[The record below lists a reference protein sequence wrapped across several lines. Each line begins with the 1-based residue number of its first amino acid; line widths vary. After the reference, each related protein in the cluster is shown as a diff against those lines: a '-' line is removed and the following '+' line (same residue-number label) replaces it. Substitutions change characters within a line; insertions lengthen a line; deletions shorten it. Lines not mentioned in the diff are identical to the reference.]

1 MRTSS
6 LVAVVLAGCSG
17 ILLLGGPYQAA
28 AATTNSFVNFETAP
42 VHPVALS
49 PDGGRLAVCNLADNR
64 LEFFNLSSGTPVS
77 MGGVPVGL
85 DPVSVRF
92 RTGNEAWVVNHISDS
107 ISVVN
112 VDLMRVV
119 ATIDTGDGPA
129 DVAFAGS
136 PERAFVSCASA
147 NAVQVF
153 DPANR
158 ALVQTLAI
166 EGQRPKAIAVSPD
179 HARVYVAI
187 FESGN
192 QSTIL
197 STSVG
202 TLDGFPQPS
211 VVDLPAGPH
220 QGQNPPPNS
229 GTHFLPA
236 INPVIPTNVA
246 VPKVSLIAKKN
257 AAGRWMDD
265 NNGDWTEF
273 VRGTNS
279 VFSGRPRG
287 WDVLDHD
294 VAVIDTASM
303 GVNYLTGLMNICMDL
318 AVNPASGH
326 VTVVGT
332 DALNHIRFES
342 VLRGVFIRVNVAL
355 ANPTNDSA
363 VVTDLNAHL
372 DYKAASVPES
382 ERNKS
387 VGDPRGIVWSAD
399 GTRGYVT
406 GMGSDNLIVID
417 SRGNRIGRQPALD
430 LGEGPTGMA
439 LDEARQRLY
448 VWNRFSAT
456 LSVVDTVN
464 ETVVTNL
471 SLFDPTPVEIKT
483 GRKHLYNT
491 RKTSG
496 LGQASCASC
505 HVDARF
511 DRLAWDLGDPSAE
524 VKTITPV
531 NFNFGRFPPSP
542 TNHFHPMKGPMVTQ
556 TLQDIIGHEPFHWRG
571 DRDGIE
577 QFNGTFTNLQGA
589 ASVLTTN
596 QMQEFEAFL
605 ATVHFPPNPFRL
617 LNNSLST
624 NLPLTGHVALG
635 RGSRPAGQPLPN
647 GNAQAGLARFRLP
660 GTVGCIHCHTL
671 PTGLGTGM
679 RWTGFSWINIAPG
692 TNGESHAALI
702 QLNRSAQLPFKISQL
717 RNLHD
722 KIGLDFGRTRSQAGF
737 GFIHDGSVDSLV
749 RFLQDSFDFRDDQE
763 TADLV
768 AFLLSLTGSDLPSG
782 VINDP
787 DRAPGLPGR
796 DVAAAVG
803 RQITI
808 TNPTPVKLIT
818 DMIAVATSSTGRVD
832 LVVRGEKDGLKR
844 GWFFDRGT
852 RVFQSDRNGE
862 TILGDTLRLLA
873 NATNEL
879 TYTVVPRNHGR
890 RTGIDRDEDGFFD
903 LTETEFGSDPTHPL
917 SLATNR
923 PPVIGAIGTKSVA
936 AGSVLSFAVSAD
948 DPDIPRQVLT
958 FALEAPVPG
967 GASINPTNGLFSWG
981 PSQAFALNAHSIAV
995 RVTDNGTPNRSS
1007 TATFLVNVL
1016 QHPLA
1021 PTVEGVVPAPGS
1033 VTISWGAIEGRTY
1046 RVQFK
1051 DSLNDAA
1058 WTDLEEDVIAGGLT
1072 ASKVDASIGA
1082 RQERYYRILLME

>member
-1 MRTSS
+1 MLTVCSAVLP
-6 LVAVVLAGCSG
+6 LV
-17 ILLLGGPYQAA
+17 IPDQTA

-42 VHPVALS
+42 VHPVVLS
-49 PDGGRLAVCNLADNR
+49 PDGDRLAVCNLADNR
-64 LEFFNLSSGTPVS
+64 LEVFNVSSGAPVLI
-77 MGGVPVGL
+77 GGVPVGL

-92 RTGNEAWVVNHISDS
+92 HTPNEAWVVNHVSDS
-107 ISVVN
+107 VSVVN

-129 DVAFAGS
+129 DVAFAGN
-136 PERAFVSCASA
+136 PVRAFVSCAST

-158 ALVQTLAI
+158 TLVQTLALD
-166 EGQRPKAIAVSPD
+166 GQRPKAIAVSPD
-179 HARVYVAI
+179 RAKVYVAI

-192 QSTIL
+192 RSTIL

-211 VVDLPAGPH
+211 VVDLPTGPH
-220 QGQNPPPNS
+220 RGQNPPPNN
-229 GTHFLPA
+229 GTNFLPT
-236 INPVIPTNVA
+236 INPAIPTNVA
-246 VPKVSLIAKKN
+246 APKVSVIAKKN
-257 AAGRWMDD
+257 AAGRWVDD

-273 VRGTNS
+273 VSGTNS

-287 WDVLDHD
+287 WDILDHD

-303 GVNYLTGLMNICMDL
+303 GVSYLTGLMNICMDV
-318 AVNPASGH
+318 AVNPASGQ

-342 VLRGVFIRVNVAL
+342 VLRGVFIRVNLAL
-355 ANPTNDSA
+355 ANPANDSN
-363 VVTDLNAHL
+363 VVKDLNAHL
-372 DYKAASVPES
+372 DYKSAVVPEA

-387 VGDPRGIVWSAD
+387 IGDPRGIVWNAD

-417 SRGNRIGRQPALD
+417 PQGNRVGRQPALE

-439 LDEARQRLY
+439 LDDARSRLY

-456 LSVVDTVN
+456 VSVVDTVN
-464 ETVVTNL
+464 ETVVTNVP
-471 SLFDPTPVEIKT
+471 LFDPTPIEIKA

-511 DRLAWDLGDPSAE
+511 DRLAWDLGDPPAE
-524 VKTITPV
+524 VKTV
-531 NFNFGRFPPSP
+531 SLAKVNFGRFPPSP
-542 TNHFHPMKGPMVTQ
+542 TNHFHPMKGPMMTQ

-577 QFNGTFTNLQGA
+577 QFNGTFTNLQAA

-596 QMQEFEAFL
+596 QMQEFESFL

-617 LNNSLST
+617 FNNSLST
-624 NLPLTGHVALG
+624 NLPLMGHVALG
-635 RGSRPAGQPLPN
+635 RGIRPAGQQLPN
-647 GNAQAGLARFRLP
+647 GNPQRGLTRFRLQ

-679 RWTGFSWINIAPG
+679 RWNGFSWAAIPQG

-717 RNLHD
+717 RNLQE
-722 KIGLDFGRTRSQAGF
+722 KIGLDFGRVRSEAGF
-737 GFIHDGSVDSLV
+737 GFMHDGSVDSLV

-763 TADLV
+763 TADMV

-808 TNPTPVKLIT
+808 DNPAPVKLIA
-818 DMIAVATSSTGRVD
+818 DMIGVATSSTGRVD

-844 GWFFDRGT
+844 GWLFDRGT

-862 TILGDTLRLLA
+862 TILPDTLRMLA
-873 NATNEL
+873 SATNEL
-879 TYTVVPRNHGR
+879 TYTVMPRNNGR
-890 RTGIDRDEDGFFD
+890 RMGIDRDEDGFLD
-903 LTETEFGSDPTHPL
+903 LTEIEFGSDPTNPL

-923 PPVIGAIGTKSVA
+923 SPVIGAIGTKTVA
-936 AGSVLSFAVSAD
+936 AGSVLSFAVSAN
-948 DPDIPRQVLT
+948 DPDIPQQTLT
-958 FALEAPVPG
+958 FTLEPPVPEG
-967 GASINPTNGLFSWG
+967 VAIDSMNGLFSWG
-981 PSQAFALNAHSIAV
+981 PSQAFALDSYSITV
-995 RVTDNGTPNRSS
+995 RVTDNGSPNRSS

-1021 PTVEGVVPAPGS
+1021 PRVEGVIPAPGG
-1033 VTISWGAIEGRTY
+1033 VTISWGAVEGRTY

-1051 DSLNDAA
+1051 DSLNDSV
-1058 WTDLEEDVIAGGLT
+1058 WVDMEGSVIAGGPT
-1072 ASKVDASIGA
+1072 ASKVDSSLGA

>member
-1 MRTSS
+1 MALMLTVCSAVLP
-6 LVAVVLAGCSG
+6 LV
-17 ILLLGGPYQAA
+17 IPDQTA

-42 VHPVALS
+42 VHPVVLS
-49 PDGGRLAVCNLADNR
+49 PDGDRLAVCNLADNR
-64 LEFFNLSSGTPVS
+64 LEVFNVSSGAPVLI
-77 MGGVPVGL
+77 GGVPVGL

-92 RTGNEAWVVNHISDS
+92 HTPNEAWVVNHVSDS
-107 ISVVN
+107 VSVVN

-129 DVAFAGS
+129 DVAFAGN
-136 PERAFVSCASA
+136 PVRAFVSCAST

-158 ALVQTLAI
+158 TLVQTLALD
-166 EGQRPKAIAVSPD
+166 GQRPKAIAVSPD
-179 HARVYVAI
+179 RAKVYVAI

-192 QSTIL
+192 RSTIL

-211 VVDLPAGPH
+211 VVDLPTGPH
-220 QGQNPPPNS
+220 RGQNPPPNN
-229 GTHFLPA
+229 GTNFLPT
-236 INPVIPTNVA
+236 INPAIPTNVA
-246 VPKVSLIAKKN
+246 APKVSVIAKKN
-257 AAGRWMDD
+257 AAGRWVDD

-273 VRGTNS
+273 VSGTNS

-287 WDVLDHD
+287 WDILDHD

-303 GVNYLTGLMNICMDL
+303 GVSYLTGLMNICMDV
-318 AVNPASGH
+318 AVNPASGQ

-342 VLRGVFIRVNVAL
+342 VLRGVFIRVNLAL
-355 ANPTNDSA
+355 ANPANDSN
-363 VVTDLNAHL
+363 VVKDLNAHL
-372 DYKAASVPES
+372 DYKSAVVPEA

-387 VGDPRGIVWSAD
+387 IGDPRGIVWNAD

-417 SRGNRIGRQPALD
+417 PQGNRVGRQPALE

-439 LDEARQRLY
+439 LDDARSRLY

-456 LSVVDTVN
+456 VSVVDTVN
-464 ETVVTNL
+464 ETVVTNVP
-471 SLFDPTPVEIKT
+471 LFDPTPIEIKA

-511 DRLAWDLGDPSAE
+511 DRLAWDLGDPPAE
-524 VKTITPV
+524 VKTV
-531 NFNFGRFPPSP
+531 SLAKVNFGRFPPSP
-542 TNHFHPMKGPMVTQ
+542 TNHFHPMKGPMMTQ

-577 QFNGTFTNLQGA
+577 QFNGTFTNLQAA

-596 QMQEFEAFL
+596 QMQEFESFL

-617 LNNSLST
+617 FNNSLST
-624 NLPLTGHVALG
+624 NLPLMGHVALG
-635 RGSRPAGQPLPN
+635 RGIRPAGQQLPN
-647 GNAQAGLARFRLP
+647 GNPQRGLTRFRLQ

-679 RWTGFSWINIAPG
+679 RWNGFSWAAIPQG

-717 RNLHD
+717 RNLQE
-722 KIGLDFGRTRSQAGF
+722 KIGLDFGRLRSEAGF
-737 GFIHDGSVDSLV
+737 GFMHDGSVDSLV

-763 TADLV
+763 TADMV

-808 TNPTPVKLIT
+808 DNPAPVKLIA
-818 DMIAVATSSTGRVD
+818 DMIGVATSSTGRVD

-844 GWFFDRGT
+844 GWLFDRGT

-862 TILGDTLRLLA
+862 TILPDTLRMLA
-873 NATNEL
+873 SATNEL
-879 TYTVVPRNHGR
+879 TYTVMPRNNGR
-890 RTGIDRDEDGFFD
+890 RMGIDRDEDGFLD
-903 LTETEFGSDPTHPL
+903 LTEIEFGSDPTNPL

-923 PPVIGAIGTKSVA
+923 SPVIGAIGTKTVA
-936 AGSVLSFAVSAD
+936 AGSVLSFAVSAN
-948 DPDIPRQVLT
+948 DPDIPQQTLT
-958 FALEAPVPG
+958 FTLEPPVPEG
-967 GASINPTNGLFSWG
+967 VAIDSMNGLFSWG
-981 PSQAFALNAHSIAV
+981 PSQAFALDSYSITV
-995 RVTDNGTPNRSS
+995 RVTDNGSPNRSS

-1021 PTVEGVVPAPGS
+1021 PRVEGVIPAPGG
-1033 VTISWGAIEGRTY
+1033 VTISWGAVEGRTY

-1051 DSLNDAA
+1051 DSLNDSV
-1058 WTDLEEDVIAGGLT
+1058 WVDMEGSVIAGGPT
-1072 ASKVDASIGA
+1072 ASKVDSSLGA

>member
-6 LVAVVLAGCSG
+6 LLAVVLTGYSVILPLAG
-17 ILLLGGPYQAA
+17 PQQAA

-49 PDGGRLAVCNLADNR
+49 PDGNRLAVCNLADNR
-64 LEFFNLSSGTPVS
+64 LEFFNLSSGVPVS
-77 MGGVPVGL
+77 IGGVPVGV

-92 RTGNEAWVVNHISDS
+92 RTASEAWVVNHISDS
-107 ISVVN
+107 VSVVN

-119 ATIDTGDGPA
+119 ATIDTGDAPA
-129 DVAFAGS
+129 DVAFAGN
-136 PERAFVSCASA
+136 PERAFVSCTST

-158 ALVQTLAI
+158 ALLQTLGI

-179 HARVYVAI
+179 RAKVYVAI

-192 QSTIL
+192 RSTVL

-202 TLDGFPQPS
+202 TLDGVPQPS
-211 VVDLPAGPH
+211 VVDLPTGPH
-220 QGQNPPPNS
+220 HGQNPPPNN
-229 GTHFLPA
+229 GTNFLPV
-236 INPVIPTNVA
+236 INPAISTNVA
-246 VPKVSLIAKKN
+246 VPKVSVIAKKN

-273 VRGTNS
+273 VSGTNS

-287 WDVLDHD
+287 WDILDHD

-303 GVNYLTGLMNICMDL
+303 GVSYLTGLMNICMDL
-318 AVNPASGH
+318 AVNPASGQ
-326 VTVVGT
+326 VAVVGT

-342 VLRGVFIRVNVAL
+342 VLSGVFIRVNLAL

-363 VVTDLNAHL
+363 VVKDLNAHL
-372 DYKAASVPES
+372 DYQTAIVPES

-387 VGDPRGIVWSAD
+387 IGDPRGIVWNAN

-406 GMGSDNLIVID
+406 GMGSDNLTIID
-417 SRGNRIGRQPALD
+417 SQGNRVGRQPTLD

-439 LDEARQRLY
+439 LDDVRQRLY
-448 VWNRFSAT
+448 VWNRFSVT
-456 LSVVDTVN
+456 LSVVDIVN
-464 ETVVTNL
+464 ETVVTNVP
-471 SLFDPTPVEIKT
+471 LFDPTPVEIKT

-491 RKTSG
+491 RETSG

-511 DRLAWDLGDPSAE
+511 DRLAWDLGDPRAE

-531 NFNFGRFPPSP
+531 NINFGRFPPSP
-542 TNHFHPMKGPMVTQ
+542 TNHFHPMKGPMMTQ

-596 QMQEFEAFL
+596 QMQEFKAFL

-617 LNNSLST
+617 FNNTLST
-624 NLPLTGHVALG
+624 NLPLPGHLALG
-635 RGSRPAGQPLPN
+635 RGTRPAGQQLPN
-647 GNAQAGLARFRLP
+647 GNAQTGLTRFRLQ
-660 GTVGCIHCHTL
+660 GTVGCVHCHTL

-679 RWTGFSWINIAPG
+679 RWTGFSWINITPG
-692 TNGESHAALI
+692 PNGERHAALI

-722 KIGLDFGRTRSQAGF
+722 KIGLDFGQTRSEAGF
-737 GFIHDGSVDSLV
+737 GFLHDGSVDSLV
-749 RFLQDSFDFRDDQE
+749 GFLQDSFDFRDDQE
-763 TADLV
+763 TADMV
-768 AFLLSLTGSDLPSG
+768 AFLLSLAGSDLPSG

-808 TNPTPVKLIT
+808 TNPAPVKLIA

-832 LVVRGEKDGLKR
+832 LIVRGEKDGLKR
-844 GWFFDRGT
+844 GWFFDRGP

-862 TILGDTLRLLA
+862 TILSDTLRLLA
-873 NATNEL
+873 STTNEL
-879 TYTVVPRNHGR
+879 TYTVVPRNLGR
-890 RTGIDRDEDGFFD
+890 RIGIDRDEDGFLD
-903 LTETEFGSDPTHPL
+903 VTETEFGSDPTNPL

-923 PPVIGAIGTKSVA
+923 PPVIGGIGTKTVA
-936 AGSVLSFAVSAD
+936 AGSVLSFVVSAS
-948 DPDIPRQVLT
+948 DPDIPQQTLT
-958 FALEAPVPG
+958 FALEPPVPG
-967 GASINPTNGLFSWG
+967 GAAINPTNGLFSWG
-981 PSQAFALNAHSIAV
+981 PSQAFALNTHSITV
-995 RVTDNGTPNRSS
+995 RVTDDGLSNRSS
-1007 TATFLVNVL
+1007 LATFLVNVL

-1021 PTVEGVVPAPGS
+1021 PRVESTTPGPDGL
-1033 VTISWGAIEGRTY
+1033 TISWDAIGGRTY

-1051 DSLNDAA
+1051 NSLNDAT
-1058 WTDLEEDVIAGGLT
+1058 WTDLEGDVIAGGST
-1072 ASKVDASIGA
+1072 ASKVDLSFGT